1 MLKRRL
7 DEDPENLSI
16 PLPIQNFLWRQTSPF
31 IRPKFGKLHEA
42 SCMEQREACK
52 SFEKVLVQN
61 IQFGLSPSLTEA
73 IKSISRWRLI
83 QAAFPH
89 VMHCCAAL
97 LYRRKDRCLDKLG
110 TPETKLL
117 YTLQWI
123 ILDATEECADAEAEQ
138 GIYHPP
144 SHYLFPI
151 SAIQVFV
158 YLFAPL
164 GDFLKHSDF
173 MTSFRLENGLKLWE
187 SLWEYKHPNFPC
199 FTTHVMPKRTL
210 LKARRD
216 RQNAPKFGDVFIG
229 GGIKQSSKEQCSASL
244 DSSDT
249 GPTVTS
255 PASTGSEHFPLKEE
269 NESNKSSPKDL
280 EFKKDSLFCEICS
293 STAVPE
299 KDGSNVLKCKCGSIS
314 TPEKL
319 ENVKESESDGRKVPI
334 KPLNVDVAMATYLDV
349 AVLRCLFISQW
360 LEEGIFWALKYLYQ
374 RLNDI
379 KESSSDYSATR
390 KRSSSL
396 PIPDIEISLYQSPE
410 QVKKEYSSSAMENIF
425 MVDSPYQP
433 PSHHTS
439 MHELHQSSFDGHS
452 EKQRSK
458 KMKMGDLKLF
468 VEEKFRFSERLLDK
482 IVKENSH
489 SSSPPESH
497 VISVTSESYG
507 MPGIKSCLSSEHLEM
522 QRPKSALAML
532 DHKHSDSEDTDTSEL
547 VKVEMV
553 RGRSM
558 PSLHHYGDNQKFD
571 SVASQTPLQPLSLG
585 VKKVPAYH
593 TFSVPNPIITVTEH
607 SPVAS
612 VQFFLNQ
619 DSGSG
624 QRDESSPPTTPNP
637 SCQQFTITRSQTDSN
652 ITYDSKSSCEAT
664 GSTHYVTAD
673 GEIAVDVVLKAVHS
687 VTLGDS
693 SLSIRVCEIALKLL
707 DLLLSFEVINNT
719 AEKDREQIDKSDE
732 ALISTPGTDTSA
744 LNQPEKSK
752 FCPEKKKEEFSLH
765 QLFMDSLWR
774 ICKYLGCP
782 LNCGEGMR
790 CGPST
795 ESLRMQIL
803 NAFNKLYD
811 ADRSQF
817 RTFLKEVVNHR
828 PLSEIV
834 DFFHSFVGFC
844 MESGSPISP
853 QPQKKTCSSGSQ
865 ENNFRHSYANNFGAG
880 FGKSALKDAE
890 GLVINNSFKVVVS
903 RLVLARKDLKSQ
915 ENMSLYRSIR
925 QFMSYVREYHGSVF
939 RRVALSGLLDSAER
953 PHKKNKNTIPTTRI
967 VRHTKSIDHED
978 YRDPIYS
985 PTVFVVDES
994 AYVKSTRK
1002 SFFKKRGVRKAP
1014 SAQSIVEDRDDII
1027 SCPSPAP
1034 GQVAPPISRFDKA
1047 VTPRLSVSD
1056 DENLSLQPTPKHKG
1070 SRFQIASWLKRGD
1083 KMRQG
1088 DLSFGED
1095 DGSFPSALLEGYS
1108 LPEKLSRGA
1117 SIISRTPRL
1126 SHKSSSHVSVTLS
1139 RAKKRMEDHL
1149 NKIGFGRSKNKHG
1162 SFEEPLDI
1170 SRRNSCDF
1178 DHGLK
1183 EGEFLVAKES
1193 KLVNMTA
1200 VKEGMQRL
1208 SFLMEACLPGT
1219 IPDPPLL
1226 AAALDLKAPVVARAA
1241 LYLECAHFV
1250 HRCNKGCWPTW
1261 MRTNL
1266 PIVRSS
1272 NLHAHR
1278 ITHSDLRRTDALQK
1292 ASGKL
1297 FYQWAEAIGYRLE
1310 ELLIKEDQTLSS
1322 VEENK
1327 KRQLRLEDEEE
1338 DFLDEACVNPSG
1350 SDCPFALQVAACHL
1364 LLEITAFMRETFQYL
1379 PHKANRLMSM
1389 RDKPMFEP
1397 RSTANRRW
1405 SMALSSVGSLSDPPG
1420 DRRISFLHQ
1429 DDRTIDIDMESE
1441 NSSNTTLT
1449 VQEEEDKKGRRL
1461 TLGRSRLLRRGPGST
1476 AGNSSSFKRR
1486 SLKLKKPSER
1496 RSRARSSTFAEDEED
1511 IAMLQRADSIH
1522 SKRKVSAISDR
1533 SDTSDKAD
1541 LSGEESPG
1549 VLSDDLAPET
1559 PPDVAESDDSMLT
1572 KNLPWLKVMIKVLK
1586 NLNFDCNHQY
1596 FCHDNCYR
1604 RQMRSCNRLVK
1615 AIRKVYGDSFG
1626 LLLDSGKQEEGKGD
1640 LKKEKKIKKIITAP
1654 SSPLRR
1660 KASVAHIDKLERP
1673 SDVPHLSVFK
1683 SLHSSTTFLAH
1694 DIESGVHIKDPEPKI
1709 RSIAEM
1715 KEKNKQKEEL
1725 PILKYIKSQVKDLFH
1740 SSMSTIIKG
1749 AVVMPEELFTEI
1761 LTVSWQLLLEY
1772 NYQLTSAAA
1781 VAFILASVKAPDY
1794 ASELLMQELK
1804 HSDPSR
1810 RVNAIL
1816 KFQVL
1821 WRNRYQCWPRMEDGA
1836 HVTFKVPPPNIE
1848 FTLPSPKIAS
1858 DHVPVADTPWMPHVK
1873 AKVEEVT
1880 INQEQTLQ
1888 RSFVTATKTR
1898 RKQQMELVHRAL
1910 EEEEEKKR
1918 TERENYPITTAA
1930 VTLQAAHE
1938 PALYHAVEDH
1948 EEEVKNLLAERS
1960 TAHHIQVAQV
1970 LFPSCLCSAA
1980 IPIVNSLEDAQVNNE
1995 GVAVY
2000 ETALKVTCLCLI
2012 EDTTLFLRYILEKL
2026 TRERQGEMFQ
2036 ILRKLLRYIPQLPPQ
2051 SAYSL
2056 YNYLIGYVMFY
2067 VRSPVEGG
2075 QDHIGNALS
2084 VLWQVVP
2091 SVHGL
2096 FLKDLKQVLRKEQCD
2111 ATLLITANVPSAKKI
2126 IIHGPD
2132 AGGIPSQYPIHED
2145 TQFALIL
2152 QDSLD
2157 FFGIDEV
2164 QHNSYFLVD
2173 TKTNVMHCPES
2184 YVRDFYF
2191 FKRSQYPQLSLI
2203 HMNPDVAFETMQRQ
2217 SFKLRFLELGK
2228 VLMSLAILKSNTQIA
2243 QRVFFLHEEL
2253 MKLPSFPRKALES
2266 DFNLYSGPLGKE
2278 MLGMDAL
2285 HKMVWIKLV
2294 ARMFEAMAGLFVH
2307 SSDIHLFLNVVNG
2320 ALVLH
2325 PEDAMI
2331 LRLCMA
2337 TFLNAA
2343 LQFKNIFALNG
2354 YLLIMPTM
2362 LRIYSNHQTNS
2373 LLCRTIEFVCKQF
2386 YIMHRKPFILQ
2397 MFGSAAPILDMDTQS
2412 NYGDASKVQ
2421 PKAFFQLLQSLEQY
2435 VVDPLDIL
2443 ELVDVEKPLR
2453 ALDFC
2458 YQMDPDTLSILDA
2471 ISLCITVVAY
2481 AADSQRGH
2489 QMLTILEAV
2498 LPFYLRHL
2506 QNLTTKKETPGGS
2519 RSELSMI
2526 HNISICMKTLISNCE
2541 ALARNYS
2548 GPQRTIDLRGS
2559 SIKNM
2564 SRGACSPPYEIDDD
2578 SHSKFMTDSYY
2589 SSRRPQQ
2596 QQFDR
2601 QIEDNDILKSEFRRP
2616 RDILLSVVSEFLT
2629 ICSAR
2634 LADLSKKIPDLS
2646 SKSTE
2651 LLDNKCHF
2659 RLAEVAH
2666 SLLKVAPYDPITM
2679 SCRGLQRYMNEVL
2692 PHSEWAQ
2699 EAMRPALI
2707 MVLRRIDKTFSKI
2720 AKKANIRRL
2729 TDWNAARSL
2738 LKGVYLTLYKH
2749 PYIVHLPHLK
2759 SLVSGCQSIILG
2771 DPSSYAESSTNLPS
2785 TAAAIGQSPPPS
2797 FCSVVVRLIAMQMI
2811 ALGETQSLES
2821 VCGGSSAFSSPEKIE
2836 VYLMNLI
2843 LPLCIR
2849 ICSGIKDVPKLR
2861 HSDITFALTMVLHAL
2876 APISPAQSSVTAK
2889 GASDSSATGKSPN
2902 RSKLFLFHIGFVGL
2916 KILIVCF
2923 EKQLGNDWHRIAC
2936 CIRELGNRMQGGLS
2950 LWNFIDFTVTHRTP
2964 LYILLYPMIKC
2975 KMLKIICDNEQ
2986 EYSFQQR
2993 IKGKLYGHS
3002 LPTPKSHGALYIDM
3016 VTELKMLKEDIISWK
3031 IGGSKV
3037 ERLKSTVST
3046 DHSSDTSQQV
3056 GFLYQ
3061 MTRRSEHSGFSDLPE
3076 QPGETR
3082 IELSQGAMPNK
3093 ANPLFFKRL
3102 STDTAIPTEDQGV
3115 NSGPFSNIGKHHKG
3129 LSIKFNSKGG
3139 SRQVLKQLLRRS
3151 SYPYPE
3157 DDSSTAEESLT
3168 GKLPATSEPRL
3179 WRKNTFHI
3187 KRSGSK
3193 KSGVGSGS
3201 SLTSVGTTRHSE
3213 EQEPLRDSQDPNDS
3227 SSQPPSCPTSP
3238 VGEVQSP
3245 DPDSDSHMPRH
3256 RLQRQG
3262 APSRKTF
3269 RYRKSH
3275 RGAGWAAHAEEE
3287 GESGGESIAMIPTK
3301 PQLALTEEDNPNIL
3315 PEVAF
3320 IQKQNKQ
3327 KLVSQTTGEE
3337 SPVERRAKRYQ
3348 GKKRI
3353 RSHSQSP
3360 TSPMS
3365 PSEAHALSD
3374 SAESLGN
3381 EEKCNLL
3388 QEQKMQKEE
3397 SQSSFLMVFPNSDE
3411 GNTCV

>member
-1 MLKRRL
+1 MPKRKY
-7 DEDPENLSI
+7 DEDPEDLSV

-61 IQFGLSPSLTEA
+61 IQFGLSPSLTQA

-97 LYRRKDRCLDKLG
+97 LYRRKDTCLDKLG

-138 GIYHPP
+138 GIFHSPR
-144 SHYLFPI
+144 HYLFPI
-151 SAIQVFV
+151 SSIQVFV

-187 SLWEYKHPNFPC
+187 SLWEYKHPNVPC
-199 FTTHVMPKRTL
+199 FTTHVMPKRTFL
-210 LKARRD
+210 RGRREK
-216 RQNAPKFGDVFIG
+216 QNAAKFGDVFIG
-229 GGIKQSSKEQCSASL
+229 GAALSKRLSKDQCTMSV

-249 GPTVTS
+249 VPTVNS
-255 PASTGSEHFPLKEE
+255 PASTGSENVKEE
-269 NESNKSSPKDL
+269 SESNKSSSKEDS
-280 EFKKDSLFCEICS
+280 KKDTLFCEICTS
-293 STAVPE
+293 LAVIQ
-299 KDGSNVLKCKCGSIS
+299 KDSNLLKCNCGNISIQE
-314 TPEKL
+314 TPASKVAETVGKPESATVGEKTS
-319 ENVKESESDGRKVPI
+319 KA
-334 KPLNVDVAMATYLDV
+334 DVALATYLDV

-374 RLNDI
+374 RLKDI
-379 KESSSDYSATR
+379 KEASSEISCVR
-390 KRSSSL
+390 KRSYSL
-396 PIPDIEISLYQSPE
+396 PIPEIEVSLYQSPE
-410 QVKKEYSSSAMENIF
+410 QIKKEYSSGMEGIF
-425 MVDSPYQP
+425 TVDTSYQP

-439 MHELHQSSFDGHS
+439 MHELHQSSLDGQS

-458 KMKMGDLKLF
+458 KMKIGDWKSF
-468 VEEKFRFSERLLDK
+468 VEEKFRIHEKLADRTGKDQCSSLSEGQGMA
-482 IVKENSH
+482 I
-489 SSSPPESH
+489 
-497 VISVTSESYG
+497 ISEPYSGSDLKT
-507 MPGIKSCLSSEHLEM
+507 CLSSDHLEM

-532 DHKHSDSEDTDTSEL
+532 DHKHSESEDGDTTEL
-547 VKVEMV
+547 IKAEMV

-558 PSLHHYGDNQKFD
+558 PSLHHYGEHKID
-571 SVASQTPLQPLSLG
+571 SSASHVTQQPISLG

-619 DSGSG
+619 DSGNG
-624 QRDESSPPTTPNP
+624 QRDDSSPPNTPNP
-637 SCQQFTITRSQTDSN
+637 SNQHFAITRSQTDSN
-652 ITYDSKSSCEAT
+652 IMYDIESSSEAT
-664 GSTHYVTAD
+664 GSTYYITPD
-673 GEIAVDVVLKAVHS
+673 GEICMEVVLKAVHS
-687 VTLGDS
+687 ATLGDS
-693 SLSIRVCEIALKLL
+693 SLSLRVCEIALNML
-707 DLLLSFEVINNT
+707 DLLLSFGIISKPV
-719 AEKDREQIDKSDE
+719 EKEQEQLDKSEE
-732 ALISTPGTDTSA
+732 ALISTPGTDNST
-744 LNQPEKSK
+744 LNQPVEKPKSV
-752 FCPEKKKEEFSLH
+752 PEKKKEELTLH
-765 QLFMDSLWR
+765 NLFMDSLWR
-774 ICKYLGCP
+774 ICKFLGCP
-782 LNCGEGMR
+782 LSCGELPR
-790 CGPST
+790 SRPT
-795 ESLRMQIL
+795 AEALRLQIL
-803 NAFNKLYD
+803 NSFNHLYEVD
-811 ADRSQF
+811 KQQF
-817 RTFLKEVVNHR
+817 RSFLREIVNQR
-828 PLSEIV
+828 PLLEV
-834 DFFHSFVGFC
+834 MDFFHSFVGFC
-844 MESGSPISP
+844 MESGSPVSP
-853 QPQKKTCSSGSQ
+853 IAQKRASTSGSQ

-880 FGKSALKDAE
+880 FGKGGHRDAE
-890 GLVINNSFKVVVS
+890 NLVISSSFKSVVS

-915 ENMSLYRSIR
+915 ENMSLYRNIR
-925 QFMSYVREYHGSVF
+925 QFMAYVREYHGGVF

-953 PHKKNKNTIPTTRI
+953 PYKKNKNTIPTTRI
-967 VRHTKSIDHED
+967 VRHTKSVDHED

-985 PTVFVVDES
+985 PTVFVVDET
-994 AYVKSTRK
+994 ALTKSSRK
-1002 SFFKKRGVRKAP
+1002 SFFRKRGVRKVP
-1014 SAQSIVEDRDDII
+1014 SAQNILDDKDDLS

-1034 GQVAPPISRFDKA
+1034 GQVAPPFLRTDKT

-1070 SRFQIASWLKRGD
+1070 NRFQIVNWLKGD
-1083 KMRQG
+1083 KMKQS
-1088 DLSFGED
+1088 DFSFGED
-1095 DGSFPSALLEGYS
+1095 DNNFPSALLEGYS
-1108 LPEKLSRGA
+1108 LPEKLSRG
-1117 SIISRTPRL
+1117 SSVISRAPKY
-1126 SHKSSSHVSVTLS
+1126 SHKSSSHVSMTLS
-1139 RAKKRMEDHL
+1139 KARKRMEDHL
-1149 NKIGFGRSKNKHG
+1149 TKIGFGRNKSKHG

-1193 KLVNMTA
+1193 KLVNIIA
-1200 VKEGMQRL
+1200 VKEGMMRL
-1208 SFLMEACLPGT
+1208 SFQMEACLPGS

-1250 HRCNKGCWPTW
+1250 HRCNKGCWPNW
-1261 MRTNL
+1261 MRNNL

-1272 NLHAHR
+1272 NPHSNR
-1278 ITHSDLRRTDALQK
+1278 ITHADLRRTDAFQK
-1292 ASGKL
+1292 ASGKM

-1310 ELLIKEDQTLSS
+1310 ELLEKEEKEQGISS
-1322 VEENK
+1322 SDENK
-1327 KRQLRLEDEEE
+1327 KRQLRIEDEEE
-1338 DFLDEACVNPSG
+1338 DFLDEACVNPGG
-1350 SDCPFALQVAACHL
+1350 SDCPFALQISACQL
-1364 LLEITAFMRETFQYL
+1364 LLEITAFMRETYQYL
-1379 PHKANRLMSM
+1379 PHKGSRLMSIK
-1389 RDKPMFEP
+1389 DKPMFEP

-1420 DRRISFLHQ
+1420 ERRISFFLQ
-1429 DDRTIDIDMESE
+1429 ENERPFDIDGESE

-1449 VQEEEDKKGRRL
+1449 IQEEEEKKGRRL
-1461 TLGRSRLLRRGPGST
+1461 GRPRLLRRGLGSS

-1496 RSRARSSTFAEDEED
+1496 RNRARSSTFAEDEED
-1511 IAMLQRADSIH
+1511 IAAMLQRSDSIR
-1522 SKRKVSAISDR
+1522 SKRKVSAVSDR
-1533 SDTSDKAD
+1533 SDTSDKVD

-1549 VLSDDLAPET
+1549 VLSDDLAPES
-1559 PPDVAESDDSMLT
+1559 PPEVTESDDGMLT
-1572 KNLPWLKVMIKVLK
+1572 KNFPWLKVMVKILK
-1586 NLNFDCNHQY
+1586 NLNYECSHQY
-1596 FCHDNCYR
+1596 FCPTNCYR
-1604 RQMRSCNRLVK
+1604 RQMRSCNRLVN
-1615 AIRKVYGDSFG
+1615 AVRKVYGDSFG
-1626 LLLDSGKQEEGKGD
+1626 MMLDAEKQEEDKSE

-1673 SDVPHLSVFK
+1673 SDVPHLAAFR

-1694 DIESGVHIKDPEPKI
+1694 DIESGVHIKDTEGKTTQPPGSKKD
-1709 RSIAEM
+1709 
-1715 KEKNKQKEEL
+1715 KEKFKDEL
-1725 PILKYIKSQVKDLFH
+1725 PVLKYIKSQVKSLFH
-1740 SSMSTIIKG
+1740 CSISTVIKG
-1749 AVVMPEELFTEI
+1749 AVVMPEELFNEI
-1761 LTVSWQLLLEY
+1761 LSVSWGLLLEWD
-1772 NYQLTSAAA
+1772 YQLTASAA
-1781 VAFILASVKAPDY
+1781 VAFILASVKAPEF
-1794 ASELLMQELK
+1794 ATQLLSQELK
-1804 HSDPSR
+1804 HDDPAR
-1810 RVNAIL
+1810 RINAIL

-1821 WRNRYQCWPRMEDGA
+1821 WKNRYQCWPRMEDGA
-1836 HVTFKVPPPNIE
+1836 HITFKVPPPNIE

-1880 INQEQTLQ
+1880 INQDQTLQ

-1910 EEEEEKKR
+1910 QEEEEKKR
-1918 TERENYPITTAA
+1918 IERENYNITTAS
-1930 VTLQAAHE
+1930 VTSQAAHE
-1938 PALYHAVEDH
+1938 PALFHSVEDH
-1948 EEEVKNLLAERS
+1948 EEGDQDISVERVVTHHMQ
-1960 TAHHIQVAQV
+1960 TAQA

-1980 IPIVNSLEDAQVNNE
+1980 IPIINLLEDAQVNND
-1995 GVAVY
+1995 GISVY
-2000 ETALKVTCLCLI
+2000 EAALKVTYLCLT
-2012 EDTTLFLRYILEKL
+2012 EDTALFLRHILEKL
-2026 TRERQGEMFQ
+2026 TRERQNEMFQ

-2051 SAYSL
+2051 SACAL
-2056 YNYLIGYVMFY
+2056 FNYLIGYVMFY
-2067 VRSPVEGG
+2067 VRAPIEGG

-2084 VLWQVVP
+2084 VLWQVAP
-2091 SVHGL
+2091 SVNGL

-2132 AGGIPSQYPIHED
+2132 ASGIPSQYPIHED
-2145 TQFALIL
+2145 TQFSLIL

-2157 FFGIDEV
+2157 FFGIEET
-2164 QHNSYFLVD
+2164 QHNAYFLVD
-2173 TKTNVMHCPES
+2173 TKTNMMHCPES

-2203 HMNPDVAFETMQRQ
+2203 HMNPDIAFETMQSQ

-2228 VLMSLAILKSNTQIA
+2228 VLMSLAISNSNTQIS

-2266 DFNLYSGPLGKE
+2266 DFNLYSGSLGKE
-2278 MLGMDAL
+2278 MLAMDTL
-2285 HKMVWIKLV
+2285 HKMVWVKLV
-2294 ARMFEAMAGLFVH
+2294 SRMFEAMAGLFVH

-2331 LRLCMA
+2331 LRLCMS

-2343 LQFKNIFALNG
+2343 LQFKNIFASNG
-2354 YLLIMPTM
+2354 YLLIMPTI
-2362 LRIYSNHQTNS
+2362 LRIYSNHQTNN
-2373 LLCRTIEFVCKQF
+2373 LLCRTLEFVCKQF
-2386 YIMHRKPFILQ
+2386 YILHRKPFILQ
-2397 MFGSAAPILDMDTQS
+2397 MFGAAAPILDMDVQS
-2412 NYGDASKVQ
+2412 SYGDASKVQ

-2443 ELVDVEKPLR
+2443 ELVNVEKPLR

-2458 YQMDPDTLSILDA
+2458 YQNDPDTLSILDA

-2481 AADSQRGH
+2481 AADSHRGH

-2541 ALARNYS
+2541 ALARNYT
-2548 GPQRTIDLRGS
+2548 GPQRTTDLRGS

-2564 SRGACSPPYEIDDD
+2564 SRGACSPPYEVDDD

-2589 SSRRPQQ
+2589 SSRKPQQ
-2596 QQFDR
+2596 QQYDR
-2601 QIEDNDILKSEFRRP
+2601 QIGDSDIMKTEFRRP
-2616 RDILLSVVSEFLT
+2616 RDILLSVVSEFHT

-2634 LADLSKKIPDLS
+2634 LADLTKKLRDLS

-2707 MVLRRIDKTFSKI
+2707 MVLRRIEKTFSKI
-2720 AKKANIRRL
+2720 AKKPTIRRL

-2738 LKGVYLTLYKH
+2738 LKGVYLTLYRH

-2771 DPSSYAESSTNLPS
+2771 DQSSFAESSTNLPS
-2785 TAAAIGQSPPPS
+2785 TASIMGQSPPPG

-2821 VCGGSSAFSSPEKIE
+2821 VCGGSSAYSSPEKIE
-2836 VYLMNLI
+2836 MYLMNLI

-2849 ICSGIKDVPKLR
+2849 ISSSIKDVPKLR
-2861 HSDITFALTMVLHAL
+2861 HTDIAFALTMILHAL
-2876 APISPAQSSVTAK
+2876 APISPQSSSTAK
-2889 GASDSSATGKSPN
+2889 GASDSSTQGKSPN
-2902 RSKLFLFHIGFVGL
+2902 RTKMFLFHIGFLGL
-2916 KILIVCF
+2916 KVLMVCF
-2923 EKQLGNDWHRIAC
+2923 EKQLSNDWYRIAC
-2936 CIRELGNRMQGGLS
+2936 CIRELGNRMQGGMG

-2975 KMLKIICDNEQ
+2975 RMLNTICDNEQ

-2993 IKGKLYGHS
+2993 IKGKLLGHN
-3002 LPTPKSHGALYIDM
+3002 LPTPKSHGALYIDL
-3016 VTELKMLKEDIISWK
+3016 VSELKTLKEDLISWK
-3031 IGGSKV
+3031 IGGA
-3037 ERLKSTVST
+3037 ST
-3046 DHSSDTSQQV
+3046 DSS
-3056 GFLYQ
+3056 
-3061 MTRRSEHSGFSDLPE
+3061 LP
-3076 QPGETR
+3076 
-3082 IELSQGAMPNK
+3082 
-3093 ANPLFFKRL
+3093 
-3102 STDTAIPTEDQGV
+3102 PTEPEAEA
-3115 NSGPFSNIGKHHKG
+3115 STFTNIGKHIHKG
-3129 LSIKFNSKGG
+3129 LSIRFSSRGG
-3139 SRQVLKQLLRRS
+3139 SRQVLRQLLRRS

-3157 DDSSTAEESLT
+3157 DEASTAEEGLS
-3168 GKLPATSEPRL
+3168 KRNPAVSEPRL
-3179 WRKNTFHI
+3179 WRKSTFHI
-3187 KRSGSK
+3187 KRDGNK
-3193 KSGVGSGS
+3193 KAGVGSGS
-3201 SLTSVGTTRHSE
+3201 SLTSLGTTRQVE
-3213 EQEPLRDSQDPNDS
+3213 EQESLHDSPGDPSDS
-3227 SSQPPSCPTSP
+3227 VSQPPSCPTSP
-3238 VGEVQSP
+3238 VGGVQSP
-3245 DPDSDSHMPRH
+3245 DPDSDTHLPRH
-3256 RLQRQG
+3256 RLQRQK

-3275 RGAGWAAHAEEE
+3275 RGAGWAAHTEE
-3287 GESGGESIAMIPTK
+3287 ESGGESIAMIPTK
-3301 PQLALTEEDNPNIL
+3301 PTAQLPLAEEDNPHAV

-3320 IQKQNKQ
+3320 IQKQSRQ
-3327 KLVSQTTGEE
+3327 KIASLMAGEE
-3337 SPVERRAKRYQ
+3337 SPVERRAKRHH
-3348 GKKRI
+3348 GKKRF

-3360 TSPMS
+3360 TSPLS
-3365 PSEAHALSD
+3365 PGDAHTLGD
-3374 SAESLGN
+3374 SVESLGSG
-3381 EEKCNLL
+3381 EKCTLL
-3388 QEQKMQKEE
+3388 QEGESQLEE
-3397 SQSSFLMVFPNSDE
+3397 SEVSLLMVSPSKDID
-3411 GNTCV
+3411 NTCV